1 MTSVPHV
8 ELRQCTGL
16 EKGKPP
22 LQQPYYGDGAAL
34 YLTPEYLRGAA
45 TACDS
50 VKPSTNAVRVDSG
63 DTILLWDGS
72 NAGEVLRGRPGILAS
87 TMSRVAPDVRFLS
100 PYFFYALKRWE
111 AYLKG
116 QTSGS
121 GIPHVDKEIL
131 GRLTIAAFEKP
142 QQSKIAEILATVDRA
157 IEQTEALIA
166 KQHRIRTGLMQDLLT
181 RGIDDHGNLRSES
194 THEFKAS
201 PRGRIPVEWQCDV
214 GARFFDLRAGIPVSR
229 LMRSQD
235 GNALFLKVDDFNDP
249 ANANGLIRSEY
260 TFVCTPILESR
271 LLQPG
276 TIVFP
281 KRGAAIFVNRVEL
294 LKRTGTLD
302 PNLMGLIPKS
312 RFLPE
317 FMRLVLLHRNLG
329 TICDNSG
336 IPQINNK
343 HLYPLLF
350 MMPGYEEQREIVTR
364 VMKSEGL
371 LFAST
376 ESVQKLQ
383 RLRTGMMQDL
393 LTGNRRVTSL
403 LKSSPEEAAS

>member
-1 MTSVPHV
+1 MKRVRDLVIEMPKS
-8 ELRQCTGL
+8 
-16 EKGKPP
+16 P
-22 LQQPYYGDGAAL
+22 LPAGAAVKGGS
-34 YLTPEYLRGAA
+34 YPFFVSGPSPLRIDQALAHNQAVILSTGGNAA
-45 TACDS
+45 VHYCTEHYS
-50 VKPSTNAVRVDSG
+50 YSTDAWALQPIESK
-63 DTILLWDGS
+63 IDG
-72 NAGEVLRGRPGILAS
+72 
-87 TMSRVAPDVRFLS
+87 RFLY
-100 PYFFYALKRWE
+100 YFLLSQIERIAVLGF
-111 AYLKG
+111 
-116 QTSGS
+116 QGS
-121 GIPHVDKEIL
+121 GLKHLRKDFVRDYLVPSVERIE
-131 GRLTIAAFEKP
+131 
-142 QQSKIAEILATVDRA
+142 QSKIAEILTTVDRA
-157 IEQTEALIA
+157 IEQTETLIA
-166 KQHRIRTGLMQDLLT
+166 KQQRIKTGLMHDLLT
-181 RGIDDHGNLRSES
+181 RGIDEHGNLRSES
-194 THEFKAS
+194 THEFKDS
-201 PRGRIPVEWQCDV
+201 PLGRIPVEWQCDV

-302 PNLMGLIPKS
+302 PNLMGLIPKA
-312 RFLPE
+312 RVRPE

-393 LTGNRRVTSL
+393 LTGNRRVTAL
-403 LKSSPEEAAS
+403 LKPSPEEGDS